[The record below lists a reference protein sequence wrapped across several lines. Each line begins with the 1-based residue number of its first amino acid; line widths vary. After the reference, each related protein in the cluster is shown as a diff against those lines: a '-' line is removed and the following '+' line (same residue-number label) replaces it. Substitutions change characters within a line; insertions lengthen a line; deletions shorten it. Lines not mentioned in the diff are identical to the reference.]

1 MKTYLINLDRSIDRL
16 EAMKIRLKTI
26 GVDFERVSGID
37 GNKISPVDYTTKSPN
52 ARYPHHLSAGEI
64 ACFLS
69 HKKCWELL
77 IKSNE
82 EWALILEDNCTF
94 SASATRYLS
103 NTNWIPEGCNLIN
116 FCNRDGMNI
125 FADKSITLNYGNT
138 LLRVKASPPIGTY
151 AYFISRD
158 AARVALQMS
167 SQIFEPVDNFLFGY
181 FSSYASTIDHWRLR
195 GTIVKRCNNTKTII
209 LGRSDKNR
217 SLYALH
223 AWRLFK
229 KILYNYNKLKL
240 EEITHYPETTDRS
253 FDK

>member
-37 GNKISPVDYTTKSPN
+37 GNKFPPVDYTTKSPN

-125 FADKSITLNYGNT
+125 FADK
-138 LLRVKASPPIGTY
+138 A
-151 AYFISRD
+151 
-158 AARVALQMS
+158 
-167 SQIFEPVDNFLFGY
+167 
-181 FSSYASTIDHWRLR
+181 
-195 GTIVKRCNNTKTII
+195 
-209 LGRSDKNR
+209 
-217 SLYALH
+217 
-223 AWRLFK
+223 
-229 KILYNYNKLKL
+229 
-240 EEITHYPETTDRS
+240 
-253 FDK
+253 